1 LLSSS
6 AYFCE
11 FIIGV
16 PAIRRGRRLVYAL
29 GSGVPEDRIETAA
42 ATRRRAM
49 AVSDQFRASLPD
61 DAGEPDAANGGDRK
75 RKDDAAETPDVGGE
89 ESVTPPAPA
98 RRRSRKSAED
108 TETQLKRLEQAGFSR
123 AEAARLIFERMRP
136 REEGLART

>member
-1 LLSSS
+1 
-6 AYFCE
+6 
-11 FIIGV
+11 
-16 PAIRRGRRLVYAL
+16 
-29 GSGVPEDRIETAA
+29 
-42 ATRRRAM
+42 M

-75 RKDDAAETPDVGGE
+75 RKDDVPEAADGGGE
-89 ESVTPPAPA
+89 ESVTPPAPESA
-98 RRRSRKSAED
+98 PAPTRRRSRKSAED